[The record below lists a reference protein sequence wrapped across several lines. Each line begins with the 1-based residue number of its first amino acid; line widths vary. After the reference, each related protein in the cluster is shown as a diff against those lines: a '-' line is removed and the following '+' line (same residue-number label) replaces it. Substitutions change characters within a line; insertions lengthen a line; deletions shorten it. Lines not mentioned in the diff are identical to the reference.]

1 MKHFGII
8 LLGLV
13 ALTCSGEAQPFNLQ
27 NPVINGGAQ
36 VAHGGQF
43 SVAGSSGQTTSG
55 NPTGGSFSVQGGET
69 SGGAPFTSPIVP
81 TMVAMNTGPNSVLI
95 GWVPLVP
102 GYVLEFTD
110 TLRSPR
116 WFAYPFANSSTN
128 QQSIGNGARQLFF
141 RLRNTQQ
148 TE

>member
-1 MKHFGII
+1 MKHFGKI
-8 LLGLV
+8 LVGLF
-13 ALTCSGEAQPFNLQ
+13 ALATTASAQQFTLQ
-27 NPVINGGAQ
+27 NPVINGGTQ
-36 VAHGGQF
+36 VAHGGPF

-55 NPTGGSFSVQGGET
+55 NPSGGSFSVQGGET
-69 SGGAPFTSPIVP
+69 SGGAPFTTPIIP
-81 TMVAMNTGPNSVLI
+81 TMVALNTGPNSVLI